1 MKQVQ
6 KPKKPLIIYYLI
18 ALLIIILL
26 NAFVFPM
33 FMGTSVREVDYG
45 TFLTMVENKEVSR
58 VQLEGDTIY
67 FIDKS
72 EEPQQY
78 ETTTFDDPELV
89 NRLEESGCEFG
100 RVAQETHPI
109 LNFILSLVLPI
120 VIFVALGQLLSRQ
133 LMKKMGG
140 GAGGN
145 PFMQFGKSNAKVYVE
160 STTGITF
167 NDVAG
172 EDEAKELLTEI
183 VDFLH
188 NP

>member
-18 ALLIIILL
+18 ALLVIILL
-26 NAFVFPM
+26 NAFVFPV
-33 FMGTSVREVDYG
+33 FMGTSVKEVDYG

-89 NRLEESGCEFG
+89 NRLEG
-100 RVAQETHPI
+100 
-109 LNFILSLVLPI
+109 
-120 VIFVALGQLLSRQ
+120 
-133 LMKKMGG
+133 
-140 GAGGN
+140 
-145 PFMQFGKSNAKVYVE
+145 
-160 STTGITF
+160 
-167 NDVAG
+167 
-172 EDEAKELLTEI
+172 
-183 VDFLH
+183 
-188 NP
+188 